1 MKVMSVVDLWREEGR
16 EEGRQEGL
24 QEGQLI
30 GQINMIKKFLGQAQ
44 ILEKELV
51 SKKEA
56 ELKQLLNDLEKQLA
70 ARVKK

>member
-16 EEGRQEGL
+16 QEGF